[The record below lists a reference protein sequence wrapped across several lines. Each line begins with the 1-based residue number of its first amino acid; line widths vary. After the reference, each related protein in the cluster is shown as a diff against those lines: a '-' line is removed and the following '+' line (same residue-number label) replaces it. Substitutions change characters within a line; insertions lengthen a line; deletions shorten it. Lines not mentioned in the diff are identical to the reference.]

1 MELISILFL
10 PVYFVLNPIRLKR
23 RKIELAVISDVHLG
37 TYGCHAEEL
46 ITYLNSI
53 QPKKLILN
61 GDIIDIWQFSKRY
74 FPPSHLKVLRKII
87 GMASRGTEVYYITGN
102 HDEMLRKFSDTSMGN
117 FKIMNKLVLNLDG
130 KKAWIFHG
138 DVFDVSIQNAKWLA
152 KLGGYGYDLLIL
164 INSSL
169 NWCLAKMGREK
180 YSLSKKIKNSVKGAV
195 KYIND
200 FEKTAAELAIENEY
214 DYVVC
219 GHIHQP
225 KKEIYENKYGRCTYL
240 NSGDW
245 VENLTALEYSF
256 KRWKIYHYNH
266 DRLSPFFMDEDLK
279 EMDMN
284 DLIAS
289 ITDKEVRM
297 ENLTEEQFSEREE
310 HIDPDFLD
318 NKGLSQD

>member
-1 MELISILFL
+1 LHT
-10 PVYFVLNPIRLKR
+10 NPIALKK

-37 TYGCHAEEL
+37 TYGCHADEL

-61 GDIIDIWQFSKRY
+61 GDIIDIWQFNKRY

-87 GMASRGTEVYYITGN
+87 GMASKGTEVHYITGN

-117 FKIMNKLVLNLDG
+117 FKVVDKLVLNLDG

-164 INSSL
+164 INSFL

-180 YSLSKKIKNSVKGAV
+180 YSLSKRIKNSVKGAV
-195 KYIND
+195 KYINN
-200 FEKTAAELAIENEY
+200 FEKTAAELAIENHY

-225 KKEIYENKYGRCTYL
+225 KKEVYENKYGSCTYL

-266 DRLSPFFMDEDLK
+266 DKLSPFFMDEDLK
-279 EMDMN
+279 EMNMN

-289 ITDKEVRM
+289 ITDKEAIV
-297 ENLTEEQFSEREE
+297 EDLTEKHFSETEE
-310 HIDPDFLD
+310 NMDNDFLD
-318 NKGLSQD
+318 NQGLSQD